1 MRQVGHL
8 TWIRMSEMQAKFNL
22 ENFKKSRYMGDLLV
36 DGRILKF
43 LLKTQAV
50 RGWIG
55 FRRLEIGA
63 NDVLN
68 VVKRER

>member
-50 RGWIG
+50 RG
-55 FRRLEIGA
+55 
-63 NDVLN
+63 
-68 VVKRER
+68 